1 MKIKYVLTF
10 LIAFS
15 GLIINAQSFFEKTFG
30 SPWWDAGYSVLQT
43 KDSGF
48 VFTGIWNGYSSFKMY
63 LIKTNK
69 YGDLLWNKSFVKDS
83 SSMYGTKGYAV
94 IETNDGGF
102 AIAGSKWA
110 DPDHYQFYFVKTDK
124 NGDSLIGKTYGAD
137 FEEQAYA
144 IKQTTDGGFIMSGTS
159 GTLEQ
164 QFCMVRINEKGD
176 KLWTNY
182 YGFPNRQGDAHSV
195 VETND
200 GGFALLGYIEDSY
213 LSGLNDI
220 YLSKTNG
227 NGDLIWRKKYGGSN
241 DDVAY
246 SIQKAP
252 GDGFIIAG
260 TTHSYGVGGYDMYL
274 IRTDSLGEI
283 LWTKTFG
290 GLDDEWANAIA
301 PTSDGGY
308 IVAGSTQS
316 YSKGGYDAYLVKVDS
331 AGNEKWHSS
340 LGGLKDDYGYGV
352 QQTFDGGYIMVG
364 IRNEDIYLVKIDG
377 KGNVV
382 TEINVMSLDSKIN
395 VYPNPFSSETI
406 FKTNDNLKNA
416 TLAIYNTLGQ
426 EIKLIGN
433 ISGQEYK
440 LFRDDLQSGIYFYRL
455 TEEGKV
461 IAANKLVITD

>member
-1 MKIKYVLTF
+1 V
-10 LIAFS
+10 
-15 GLIINAQSFFEKTFG
+15 
-30 SPWWDAGYSVLQT
+30 
-43 KDSGF
+43 
-48 VFTGIWNGYSSFKMY
+48 
-63 LIKTNK
+63 
-69 YGDLLWNKSFVKDS
+69 
-83 SSMYGTKGYAV
+83 
-94 IETNDGGF
+94 
-102 AIAGSKWA
+102 
-110 DPDHYQFYFVKTDK
+110 
-124 NGDSLIGKTYGAD
+124 
-137 FEEQAYA
+137 
-144 IKQTTDGGFIMSGTS
+144 
-159 GTLEQ
+159 
-164 QFCMVRINEKGD
+164 FCMDTKNHKGD